1 MKEFLIENYMYF
13 IAIAIIAFGLIW
25 IAVKRPQQIKEW
37 LISAC
42 AEAELYFGSGTGQL
56 KLREVYD
63 VFIHRFPIIAFI
75 ISFDTFSG
83 WVDTALDELKTLIDE
98 NPKLNEFFNPSG
110 PDESVDEDRNDSDSN
125 KTIING

>member
-1 MKEFLIENYMYF
+1 MKEFFIENYMYF

-25 IAVKRPQQIKEW
+25 IVIKRPKQIKEW

-42 AEAELYFGSGTGQL
+42 VDAEIYFGSGTGQL

-63 VFIHRFPIIAFI
+63 AFIHRFPIIAFV

-98 NPKLNEFFNPSG
+98 NPKLNELFNNYDPV
-110 PDESVDEDRNDSDSN
+110 ESVDEDRNDLDSD
-125 KTIING
+125 KTILNG

>member
-37 LISAC
+37 LISAS

-63 VFIHRFPIIAFI
+63 VIFFMYDFLYII
-75 ISFDTFSG
+75 TLLLFSSMS
-83 WVDTALDELKTLIDE
+83 I
-98 NPKLNEFFNPSG
+98 
-110 PDESVDEDRNDSDSN
+110 
-125 KTIING
+125 